1 MLLLFYVW
9 KYLAL
14 LDVAE
19 GKNYNVGI
27 WYGKLED
34 SMKNPYVFQD
44 LFGISG
50 LSVRWYGALIC
61 LGLVGGLVAAYLMGR
76 KRGYNFDM
84 VLDLLLLALP
94 FCIIGARLYYVAFE
108 WDSYKNNL
116 SEIFKIW
123 HGGMAIYGGVIGGV
137 IAALIFCKWRK
148 VPIGDLLD
156 VGGVG
161 LILGQAIGR
170 WGNFANQEAFGN
182 LITNPD
188 LQFFP
193 YGVYIE
199 RLGEWH
205 QATFFYESMWNF
217 LVLFVLIWYFKR
229 AKHKGNVFV
238 LYLTL
243 YGVGRFFIE
252 GLRTDSLWMIPG
264 IIRVSQLLSAVLVIF
279 GVAYLWIMHAKP
291 AKVKEYYGIYS
302 IGYQKPKKNAANSQQ
317 KAAKQA
323 EDAEQTGQAPA
334 VPNEQE
340 EAAQSE
346 PGEEEQN
353 GEQSQEK

>member
-1 MLLLFYVW
+1 
-9 KYLAL
+9 
-14 LDVAE
+14 
-19 GKNYNVGI
+19 
-27 WYGKLED
+27 
-34 SMKNPYVFQD
+34 MKDPFLFQD
-44 LFGISG
+44 LFGIPG
-50 LSVRWYGALIC
+50 LSIRWYAALIC
-61 LGLVGGLVAAYLMGR
+61 LGLVAGLVAAYLMAR

-116 SEIFKIW
+116 GEIIKIW
-123 HGGMAIYGGVIGGV
+123 HGGMAIYGAVIGGV
-137 IAALIFCKWRK
+137 IAAVIFCKWRK
-148 VPIGDLLD
+148 VPLGDILD

-188 LQFFP
+188 LQWFP

-199 RLGEWH
+199 HLGEWH
-205 QATFFYESMWNF
+205 QATFFYESMWNL
-217 LVLFVLIWYFKR
+217 LVLGVLIWYFRR

-238 LYLTL
+238 MYLTL

-264 IIRVSQLLSAVLVIF
+264 VIRVSQLLSAILVVLGI
-279 GVAYLWIMHAKP
+279 AYLLFMHRRP
-291 AKVKEYYGIYS
+291 VKIREYHGIYS
-302 IGYQKPKKNAANSQQ
+302 LGYKKPEKGKSSPAA
-317 KAAKQA
+317 
-323 EDAEQTGQAPA
+323 EA
-334 VPNEQE
+334 VNNVGE
-340 EAAQSE
+340 EASE
-346 PGEEEQN
+346 QPEAPEKEEKKREGEEN
-353 GEQSQEK
+353 

>member
-1 MLLLFYVW
+1 
-9 KYLAL
+9 
-14 LDVAE
+14 
-19 GKNYNVGI
+19 
-27 WYGKLED
+27 
-34 SMKNPYVFQD
+34 MKDPFLFQD

-50 LSVRWYGALIC
+50 LSIRWYAALIC
-61 LGLVGGLVAAYLMGR
+61 LGLVAGLVAAYLMAR

-116 SEIFKIW
+116 GEIIKIW
-123 HGGMAIYGGVIGGV
+123 HGGMAIYGAVIGGV
-137 IAALIFCKWRK
+137 IAAVIFCKWRK
-148 VPIGDLLD
+148 VPLGDILD

-188 LQFFP
+188 LQWFP

-199 RLGEWH
+199 HLGEWH
-205 QATFFYESMWNF
+205 QATFFYESMWNL
-217 LVLFVLIWYFKR
+217 LVLGALIWYFSR
-229 AKHKGNVFV
+229 ARHKGNVFAM
-238 LYLTL
+238 YLTL

-264 IIRVSQLLSAVLVIF
+264 VIRVSQLLSAILVVF
-279 GVAYLWIMHAKP
+279 GVAYLLFMHKKP
-291 AKVKEYYGIYS
+291 VKLREYQGIYS
-302 IGYQKPKKNAANSQQ
+302 LGYKKPEK
-317 KAAKQA
+317 
-323 EDAEQTGQAPA
+323 GQNISA
-334 VPNEQE
+334 E
-340 EAAQSE
+340 EAVNDSE
-346 PGEEEQN
+346 EVSEQPEAPEKEENEHEDEEN
-353 GEQSQEK
+353 

>member
-1 MLLLFYVW
+1 
-9 KYLAL
+9 
-14 LDVAE
+14 
-19 GKNYNVGI
+19 
-27 WYGKLED
+27 
-34 SMKNPYVFQD
+34 MKNPYVFQD

-61 LGLVGGLVAAYLMGR
+61 LGLLGGLVVAYLMGR

-94 FCIIGARLYYVAFE
+94 FCIVGARLYYVAFE
-108 WDSYKNNL
+108 WDSYRNNL
-116 SEIFKIW
+116 SEIIKIW

-137 IAALIFCKWRK
+137 IAAIIFCKWRK

-193 YGVYIE
+193 YGVYID

-264 IIRVSQLLSAVLVIF
+264 VIRVSQLLSAILVLF
-279 GVAYLWIMHAKP
+279 GVAYLWIMHKKP
-291 AKVKEYYGIYS
+291 VKVREYYGMYS
-302 IGYQKPKKNAANSQQ
+302 LGYQKPKKGAPAAERAGDALEGSSFVEEEKTAGLEQRAGRQEMEPSSGEKETSAEQ
-317 KAAKQA
+317 KAEEQPGAKQ
-323 EDAEQTGQAPA
+323 GL
-334 VPNEQE
+334 
-340 EAAQSE
+340 
-346 PGEEEQN
+346 